1 MATTRQPER
10 QATGRS
16 HRMSDLSHEPVLQQF
31 PDAEWDEAAGAV
43 IVPLGQARTMAEWLL
58 GQGVDYCSNVTGVDY
73 LEREVKEKITN
84 DAGEVETV
92 TRTEPARIDVVYHLY
107 SMQNKTGPLVLKQRT
122 GRDNAEAESLTPVWR
137 SCDLQEREVF
147 DLFGVNFKGHPDQ
160 RRILMWDE
168 FEGHPMRKDYTEPF
182 DYEWEPTPHNEILEK
197 HQKGKVIV

>member
-1 MATTRQPER
+1 
-10 QATGRS
+10 
-16 HRMSDLSHEPVLQQF
+16 MSELSHEPLLQQF
-31 PDAEWDEAAGAV
+31 PDAEWDEAGGAV
-43 IVPLGQARTMAEWLL
+43 IAPLGQARTVAEWLL

-92 TRTEPARIDVVYHLY
+92 TRTEPGRIDVVYHLY

-168 FEGHPMRKDYTEPF
+168 FEGHPMRRDYTEPF

>member
-1 MATTRQPER
+1 MNEI
-10 QATGRS
+10 
-16 HRMSDLSHEPVLQQF
+16 SHEPVLQQF
-31 PDAEWDEAAGAV
+31 PNAEWDEAAGAV

-58 GQGVDYCSNVTGVDY
+58 GHGLDYCSNVTGVDY

-84 DAGEVETV
+84 DAGEVKTV

-122 GRDNAEAESLTPVWR
+122 SRDNAEAESLTPVWR

>member
-1 MATTRQPER
+1 
-10 QATGRS
+10 
-16 HRMSDLSHEPVLQQF
+16 MSELSHEPVLEKF
-31 PDAEWDEAAGAV
+31 PEAEWDEAAGAV
-43 IVPLGQARTMAEWLL
+43 IVPVAQAREMAEWLL
-58 GQGVDYCSNVTGVDY
+58 GKGVDYCSNVTGVDY

>member
-1 MATTRQPER
+1 MNEI
-10 QATGRS
+10 
-16 HRMSDLSHEPVLQQF
+16 SHEPVLQQF

-43 IVPLGQARTMAEWLL
+43 ILPLGQARTMAEWLL
-58 GQGVDYCSNVTGVDY
+58 GHGLDYCSNVTGVDY

-107 SMQNKTGPLVLKQRT
+107 SIQNKTGPLVLKQRT
-122 GRDNAEAESLTPVWR
+122 SRDNAEAESLTPVWR

>member
-1 MATTRQPER
+1 
-10 QATGRS
+10 
-16 HRMSDLSHEPVLQQF
+16 MSELSHEPVLQQF

-43 IVPLGQARTMAEWLL
+43 IAPLGLARTMAEWLL
-58 GQGVDYCSNVTGVDY
+58 GHGVDYCSNVTGVDY

-92 TRTEPARIDVVYHLY
+92 TRTVPARIDVVYHLY
-107 SMQNKTGPLVLKQRT
+107 SMQNKTGPLVLKQQT

-168 FEGHPMRKDYTEPF
+168 FEGHPMRRDYTEPF

>member
-1 MATTRQPER
+1 
-10 QATGRS
+10 
-16 HRMSDLSHEPVLQQF
+16 MSELSHELVLEKF
-31 PDAEWDEAAGAV
+31 PEAEWDEAAGAV
-43 IVPLGQARTMAEWLL
+43 IVPVAQAREMAEWLL
-58 GQGVDYCSNVTGVDY
+58 GKGVDYCSNVTGVDY
-73 LEREVKEKITN
+73 LEREVKEKVTQE
-84 DAGEVETV
+84 DGTVETI
-92 TRTEPARIDVVYHLY
+92 TKIEPGRIDVVYHLY

-168 FEGHPMRKDYTEPF
+168 FEGHPMRRDYTEPF